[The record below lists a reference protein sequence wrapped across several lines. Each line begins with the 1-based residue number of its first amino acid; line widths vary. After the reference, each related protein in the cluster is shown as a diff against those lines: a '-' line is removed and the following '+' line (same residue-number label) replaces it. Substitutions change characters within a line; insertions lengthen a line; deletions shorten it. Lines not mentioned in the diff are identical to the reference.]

1 MAVQYYAISFG
12 TIVQEVAH
20 LLNQEPNHK
29 HSPGSG
35 QIGNFLF
42 VLVEPVPHFA
52 VRSFAPLSGQPVL
65 ILRAAGLHHFQVGAV
80 GFEEDAACQAAFV
93 AYSAGL
99 LLAWYHLVER

>member
-35 QIGNFLF
+35 QKGN
-42 VLVEPVPHFA
+42 A
-52 VRSFAPLSGQPVL
+52 V
-65 ILRAAGLHHFQVGAV
+65 VG
-80 GFEEDAACQAAFV
+80 
-93 AYSAGL
+93 
-99 LLAWYHLVER
+99 